1 MHRKEWFDEWFNS
14 FYYHIL
20 YKHRDHEEAVLFID
34 KLVDYFQIQ
43 PGARILDLA
52 CGKGRHSIYLNEKGF
67 DVTGV
72 DLSPQSIELASKHQ
86 NNTLNFEVHDMRN
99 VYQSNEF
106 EYIFNLFTSFGYLN
120 TKEANLNVI
129 KQTVESLKED
139 GKLLIDFLNPYVVIN
154 HLVEAEEKVIDNIKF
169 KITREYTEDEYLIKN
184 IDVDDHGQTYH
195 FYEKVKA
202 IRRIEFLEYFERTNL
217 EVIDVFGDY
226 ELNPYQMDKSLRLI
240 FVVQKKA

>member
-14 FYYHIL
+14 LYYHIL
-20 YKHRDHEEAVLFID
+20 YKHRDYEEAALFID

-43 PGARILDLA
+43 SGARILDLA

-67 DVTGV
+67 NVTGV

-86 NNTLNFEVHDMRN
+86 NDTLNFEVHDMRN

-129 KQTVESLKED
+129 KQTVESLKEG

-154 HLVEAEEKVIDNIKF
+154 HLVETEEKVIDNIKF

-202 IRRIEFLEYFERTNL
+202 IRRVDFLEYFERTNL

-226 ELNPYQMDKSLRLI
+226 ELNTYQMDKSLRLI
-240 FVVQKKA
+240 FVVQKRA